1 RRTKSDANANTRN
14 RDGQEEPRKPSMRS
28 SPRPDSTWTSAGSA
42 TRNGWCC
49 RLGGAEIG
57 FYGSGRRGSR
67 RIFTTPRTR
76 SPSPPFRSGRGR
88 RMVAIRTNPS
98 ERAEALVEHDR
109 TPLRDRRL
117 AAVQVAVC
125 PVQTFRGLVER
136 EMTQGLRRSRSHVG
150 SEELFD
156 GAVVNPERSL
166 LLEPKTLERHDEPRE
181 VASRVGQIVL
191 VEVDPHHA
199 RSAQHH
205 V

>member
-1 RRTKSDANANTRN
+1 MT
-14 RDGQEEPRKPSMRS
+14 PKP
-28 SPRPDSTWTSAGSA
+28 
-42 TRNGWCC
+42 
-49 RLGGAEIG
+49 
-57 FYGSGRRGSR
+57 
-67 RIFTTPRTR
+67 R
-76 SPSPPFRSGRGR
+76 SPSIPFRSGRGR

-136 EMTQGLRRSRSHVG
+136 EMTQSLRRARSHVG

-166 LLEPKTLERHDEPRE
+166 LLEPQSLEGHDEPR
-181 VASRVGQIVL
+181 VYA
-191 VEVDPHHA
+191 
-199 RSAQHH
+199 
-205 V
+205 

>member
-1 RRTKSDANANTRN
+1 
-14 RDGQEEPRKPSMRS
+14 M
-28 SPRPDSTWTSAGSA
+28 
-42 TRNGWCC
+42 
-49 RLGGAEIG
+49 
-57 FYGSGRRGSR
+57 
-67 RIFTTPRTR
+67 TPKTA
-76 SPSPPFRSGRGR
+76 SPSIPFWSARGRG
-88 RMVAIRTNPS
+88 MVAVRTNTS

-117 AAVQVAVC
+117 AAEPVAVC

-136 EMTQGLRRSRSHVG
+136 EMTQGLRGARSHVG
-150 SEELFD
+150 AEELFD

-205 V
+205 VFRHVTPMPRSRLEPAERRRHGGFEFA